1 MSFVSAFYW
10 FLKCTS
16 PGASGGFA
24 PLTPTGAL
32 PLDPTRGP
40 WAGPWTP
47 GRKALA
53 CSLRIAESD
62 FWDFNVGRYGFLKSA
77 LPEKRLV
84 NGLIHKSHKVGGIWT
99 WFWYQIKAESV
110 KKTQKTHFFHPKCHL
125 LPVLWGCLTYPFI
138 LWFAYVTTGG
148 SEIGCCRISIY
159 IENNR
164 Y

>member
-1 MSFVSAFYW
+1 MSSVSAFYW

-53 CSLRIAESD
+53 TLACSLRIAESD
-62 FWDFNVGRYGFLKSA
+62 FWDFNVGRYVSTQSIQCEVVCQYIILTSSLPLSA
-77 LPEKRLV
+77 GDHNHSKYFIVPCISDVSATLSNDVLHKR
-84 NGLIHKSHKVGGIWT
+84 
-99 WFWYQIKAESV
+99 
-110 KKTQKTHFFHPKCHL
+110 C
-125 LPVLWGCLTYPFI
+125 CL
-138 LWFAYVTTGG
+138 
-148 SEIGCCRISIY
+148 
-159 IENNR
+159 
-164 Y
+164 

>member
-1 MSFVSAFYW
+1 MSSVSAFYW

-53 CSLRIAESD
+53 TLACSLRIAESD
-62 FWDFNVGRYGFLKSA
+62 FWDFNVGRYVHGIVLA
-77 LPEKRLV
+77 LSILMKINKLIIVFTGLFVRCLV
-84 NGLIHKSHKVGGIWT
+84 NSAQNQLSPILT
-99 WFWYQIKAESV
+99 WPKTNSAHVMYQLGPNMVHVFSCIIFS
-110 KKTQKTHFFHPKCHL
+110 L
-125 LPVLWGCLTYPFI
+125 
-138 LWFAYVTTGG
+138 
-148 SEIGCCRISIY
+148 S
-159 IENNR
+159 
-164 Y
+164 